1 MNISIAELENIL
13 RSEVANSSSIIDC
26 KNSISIDGISID
38 SRTINKNELF
48 IAIKGD
54 SHDGHLFINDAIKN
68 GASLIIS
75 ENMVE
80 GFPCISVDDT
90 MDSLA
95 AIAKFYVDKIHPI
108 VIGITGTNGKTSV
121 TNMTSMILSTC
132 KQTLSTYKNYN
143 NQIGLPL
150 SVLKGVKD
158 DKVFV
163 LEMGASKVG
172 DIKELI
178 QIANPTIV
186 ALLNVSPAHMDSF
199 KSIENIIKTKE
210 EILLYQGYPKTVI
223 LNLDDDN
230 FKRWAL
236 KSNKNKVVTISISQS
251 ADYYISSSNDHSIC
265 VQTPYSD
272 IINLH
277 VNNLEIHTLNNILFS
292 IALSYEAGAR
302 SLNIIEGF
310 DNYSDVD
317 GRFTVKNGQCGSKV
331 IDSSYNANPESFIA
345 SINSLIR
352 LNGEPWL
359 VMGEMGELGENSGLY
374 HKKVARH
381 AYNMGVKKLFVISK
395 HASIILNEF
404 GQNSYAFDS
413 IDALIIFIKPQLND
427 NVNIL
432 VKASRFMKFE
442 IIVNALTEREN

>member
-1 MNISIAELENIL
+1 MNILISELEHIL
-13 RSEVANSSSIIDC
+13 RSKVINIHTLE
-26 KNSISIDGISID
+26 SIDGISID

-54 SHDGHLFINDAIKN
+54 THDGHLFIDDAIKN

-75 ENMVE
+75 ENKLKD
-80 GFPCISVDDT
+80 FPCIFVDDT
-90 MDSLA
+90 TGALA
-95 AIAKFYVDKIHPI
+95 SIANFYIDKMHPI

-121 TNMTSMILSTC
+121 TNMTSMILKTY
-132 KQTLSTYKNYN
+132 KKTLSTYKNYN

-150 SVLKGVKD
+150 SILKGVQED
-158 DKVFV
+158 EVFV

-178 QIANPTIV
+178 QIAKPTIV

-210 EILLYQGYPKTVI
+210 EILSYEGYPKTVI
-223 LNLDDDN
+223 LNLNDDN
-230 FKRWAL
+230 FDRWSL
-236 KSNKNKVVTISISQS
+236 KANKNRIITISISQP
-251 ADYYISSSNDHSIC
+251 ADYCISSLNDHTIC
-265 VQTPYSD
+265 IKTPYSD

-277 VNNLEIHTLNNILFS
+277 INDIEPHTLNNILFS

-302 SLNIIEGF
+302 SSNVIKGLH
-310 DNYSDVD
+310 NYNDVD
-317 GRFTVKNGQCGSKV
+317 GRFSIEKGYHGSKV
-331 IDSSYNANPESFIA
+331 IDSSYNANPHSFIA
-345 SINSLIR
+345 SINSLVK
-352 LNGEPWL
+352 LDCEPWL
-359 VMGEMGELGENSGLY
+359 VMGEMGELGKNSELY
-374 HKKVARH
+374 HKQVARY
-381 AYNMGVKKLFVISK
+381 AYDMGVKKLFVISK
-395 HASIILNEF
+395 HASAILDEF

-413 IDALIIFIKPQLND
+413 IEALIIFIKPQLHD

-442 IIVNALTEREN
+442 IIVNGLTERKN